1 MSFAL
6 STCSAT
12 DLKFLAEAQEALLQP
27 LSLLQKKKKSSFFSL
42 IGSKLLLRPPLSH
55 LSPWMAVS
63 YAVSGQ

>member
-27 LSLLQKKKKSSFFSL
+27 LSLLQKKKSSFFSL

>member
-27 LSLLQKKKKSSFFSL
+27 LSLLQKKSSFFSL
-42 IGSKLLLRPPLSH
+42 IGSKLPLRPPLSH